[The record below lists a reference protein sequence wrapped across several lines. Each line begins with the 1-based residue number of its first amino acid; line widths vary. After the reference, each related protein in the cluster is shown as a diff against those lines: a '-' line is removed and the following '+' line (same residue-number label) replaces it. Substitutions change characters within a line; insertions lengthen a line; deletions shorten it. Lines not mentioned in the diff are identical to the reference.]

1 MRVLFGDCTF
11 DSEAR
16 TLVRGDENV
25 RLSGK
30 AFQLLELLLAA
41 RPNPMSKSDLFAR
54 LWPDTFVSEANLA
67 SLVKE
72 IRAAIGDDARAPRFV
87 RTVHRF
93 GYAFSAPVTETP
105 ERSGIESIA
114 VLPFA
119 NRSGNADLDYLA
131 DGLAESLI
139 NTLAS
144 IEGLRVAPR
153 ASSFRYRDANLG
165 IVRRELNV
173 RAALTGRVRVVAD
186 AVNLQVELIDLA
198 KDAQLWGRQFQ
209 APIRG
214 IFTLEEELSR
224 DVVTAL
230 RLRVTG
236 ETDRRLRKRYTES
249 ASAYQLYLKGRHHW
263 NRRTAEGIERAIFF
277 FESAIGA
284 DGAYAPAYSGLADC
298 YIALASRDLYPSLQ
312 LMPKA
317 ETAAR
322 RALELDAELAEAHA
336 SMGAIHEVFHW
347 KWERAQ
353 EEYLTALRLNP
364 GYVTARLW
372 YALALAHRGRI
383 ADALAQMSVAAES
396 DPLSF
401 MVNANT
407 AVVHYLGRAYDEAE
421 ELCHR
426 ALEIN
431 PHHEP
436 AHFTLGLAHQQRGRF
451 DNARAELEKALGIS
465 RGEPHVVA
473 ALGALERSR
482 ARLDALAELSLTRDV
497 SPVHFATVHVAL
509 GENDQAL
516 EWLERALEARS
527 GWLVYL
533 ATEPRFDALRGDE
546 RFSVILSRV
555 DGEGSPPD
563 GARLVQPEVVLRRL
577 RGSG

>member
-1 MRVLFGDCTF
+1 MRLLFGDCTF

-16 TLVRGDENV
+16 TLQRGGESV

-41 RPNPMSKSDLFAR
+41 RPNPVAKDDLFAK

-87 RTVHRF
+87 RTAHRF
-93 GYAFSAPVTETP
+93 GYAFSGPVTETP
-105 ERSGIESIA
+105 ERNAIESIA

-119 NRSGNADLDYLA
+119 NRSGHADLDYLT

-144 IEGLRVAPR
+144 IQGLRVAPR
-153 ASSFRYRDANLG
+153 ASSFRYAGREDDLAA
-165 IVRRELNV
+165 VRRELNV
-173 RAALTGRVRVVAD
+173 RAVLTGRIRLAGDV
-186 AVNLQVELIDLA
+186 VNLQVELIDLV

-209 APIRG
+209 APLRG
-214 IFTLEEELSR
+214 IFALEEELSR

-230 RLRVTG
+230 RLRISG

-249 ASAYQLYLKGRHHW
+249 SAAYQLYLKGRHHW
-263 NRRTAEGIERAIFF
+263 NRRTVEGIERAIFF
-277 FESAIGA
+277 FESAIDA
-284 DGAYAPAYSGLADC
+284 DAAYAPAYSGLADC

-317 ETAAR
+317 ETAAT

-347 KWERAQ
+347 SWERAQ

-364 GYVTARLW
+364 GYVTARQW
-372 YALALAHRGRI
+372 YALALAHRGKN
-383 ADALAQMSVAAES
+383 DEALAQMNVALEG

-401 MVNANT
+401 PLNASV
-407 AVVHYLGRAYDEAE
+407 AVIHYLGRNYDAAE
-421 ELCHR
+421 EFCQR

-436 AHFTLGLAHQQRGRF
+436 AHFALGLAHQQRGRL
-451 DNARAELEKALGIS
+451 DEAHASLEKARTIS
-465 RGEPHVVA
+465 RGEPHTVA
-473 ALGALERSR
+473 ALGAVEAQQGSVDAARGRLE
-482 ARLDALAELSLTRDV
+482 ALAELSLTRDV
-497 SPVHFATVHVAL
+497 SPVHFATVHTAL
-509 GENDQAL
+509 GERDEAL
-516 EWLERALEARS
+516 RWLERALEGRS

-533 ATEPRFDALRGDE
+533 ATEPRFDPLRDDLAFRE
-546 RFSVILSRV
+546 LV
-555 DGEGSPPD
+555 DTIIM
-563 GARLVQPEVVLRRL
+563 VRR
-577 RGSG
+577 

>member
-1 MRVLFGDCTF
+1 MRLLFGDCAF

-16 TLVRGDENV
+16 TLVRGTESV

-41 RPNPMSKSDLFAR
+41 RPNPVEKTELFAR

-93 GYAFSAPVTETP
+93 GYAFSGPVTETP
-105 ERSGIESIA
+105 ERGGIESIA

-119 NRSGNADLDYLA
+119 NRSGHADLDYLT

-139 NTLAS
+139 NTLTN

-153 ASSFRYRDANLG
+153 ASSFRYREADLAT
-165 IVRRELNV
+165 VRRELNV
-173 RAALTGRVRVVAD
+173 RAALTGRIRVTGD

-209 APIRG
+209 APLRG
-214 IFTLEEELSR
+214 IFALEEELSR

-230 RLRVTG
+230 RLRISG

-249 ASAYQLYLKGRHHW
+249 AAAYQLYLKGRHHW

-277 FESAIGA
+277 FESAIDA
-284 DGAYAPAYSGLADC
+284 DSAYAPAYSGLADS

-317 ETAAR
+317 ETAAL

-336 SMGAIHEVFHW
+336 SMGAIHEIFNW
-347 KWERAQ
+347 SWERAQ

-364 GYVTARLW
+364 GYVTARQW
-372 YALALAHRGRI
+372 YALALAHRARF
-383 ADALAQMSVAAES
+383 ADALSQMAVAAES

-401 MVNANT
+401 HVNANT
-407 AVVHYLGRAYDEAE
+407 AVVHYLARAYDQAE
-421 ELCHR
+421 EFCHR

-436 AHFTLGLAHQQRGRF
+436 AHFTLGLAHQQRGRV
-451 DNARAELEKALGIS
+451 DEARAELERALTIS

-482 ARLDALAELSLTRDV
+482 ERLDALAGLSLTRDV

-509 GENDQAL
+509 DEHDRAID
-516 EWLERALEARS
+516 WLERAVEGRS

-533 ATEPRFDALRGDE
+533 ATEPRFDALREDR
-546 RFSVILSRV
+546 RFREILATLHL
-555 DGEGSPPD
+555 P
-563 GARLVQPEVVLRRL
+563 
-577 RGSG
+577 

>member
-1 MRVLFGDCTF
+1 MRLLFGDCTF
-11 DSEAR
+11 DSDAR
-16 TLVRGDENV
+16 TLMRGAEHV

-30 AFQLLELLLAA
+30 AFQLLELLLGA
-41 RPNPMSKSDLFAR
+41 RPNPIAKTDLFAK

-105 ERSGIESIA
+105 ERSGIDSVA

-119 NRSGNADLDYLA
+119 NRSGHADLDYLA

-139 NTLAS
+139 NTLTS

-153 ASSFRYRDANLG
+153 ASAFRYRDAELAT
-165 IVRRELNV
+165 VRRELNV
-173 RAALTGRVRVVAD
+173 RAALTGRVRVVGD
-186 AVNLQVELIDLA
+186 AVNLQVELIDLV

-214 IFTLEEELSR
+214 IFAVEEELSR

-230 RLRVTG
+230 RVRITG

-249 ASAYQLYLKGRHHW
+249 AGAYQLYLKGRHHW

-277 FESAIGA
+277 FESAIDA
-284 DGAYAPAYSGLADC
+284 DAAYAPAYSGLADS
-298 YIALASRDLYPSLQ
+298 YIALASRDLYAPLQ

-317 ETAAR
+317 EAAAR
-322 RALELDAELAEAHA
+322 RALALDPELAEAHA

-347 KWERAQ
+347 NWDRAQ

-364 GYVTARLW
+364 GYVTARQW
-372 YALALAHRGRI
+372 YALALAHRGRV
-383 ADALAQMSVAAES
+383 AEGLAQMLVAAES

-401 MVNANT
+401 MINANT
-407 AVVHYLGRAYDEAE
+407 AVIHYLGRDYDAAE
-421 ELCHR
+421 DFCHR

-436 AHFTLGLAHQQRGRF
+436 AHFTLGLAHQQRGR
-451 DNARAELEKALGIS
+451 DDDAHAALEKALTIS

-482 ARLDALAELSLTRDV
+482 SRLDALAELSLTRDV
-497 SPVHFATVHVAL
+497 SPVHFATVHIAL
-509 GENDQAL
+509 GELAAAL
-516 EWLERALEARS
+516 EWLDRAVEARS

-533 ATEPRFDALRGDE
+533 ATEPRFDALRGNP
-546 RFSVILSRV
+546 RFDSL
-555 DGEGSPPD
+555 
-563 GARLVQPEVVLRRL
+563 LVM
-577 RGSG
+577 S